1 MLALAGIRGF
11 HQLTIQ
17 NLPDLDLPTVNI
29 TLAQPGA
36 APAQLETE
44 VARKVENS
52 LASLSGLKHLRTTI
66 SDGIVQISVEFVL
79 EKKLSDALIET
90 KDAVDRVR
98 SDLPND
104 LLQPGISSDTS
115 GRNPI
120 LTYAVTS
127 KKLNTEALS
136 WFIDNQLNKALLSI
150 PGVGRFERL
159 GGVQREIR
167 VEVDPVRLSS
177 MGATAADVSRALK
190 RMQQES
196 SGGQS
201 QLGQTEQSIR
211 TIATVKQVSELS
223 VFPVA
228 ITDGREIRLDQVATV
243 SDTTSEIMQV
253 AFLDGRP
260 VVGFNLYRA
269 KGSDE
274 TKIATRVQDVLK
286 QLKSND
292 STLELTEISGSVNY
306 TNEQY
311 RGSMQMLYEGA
322 ILAILV
328 VWGFLRDWRAT
339 LVAAAA
345 LPLSILPAFAVMS
358 WMGYSLNTLTLL
370 ALAVTVGILVDDAIV
385 EIENI
390 ERHRRMGKSIVEAT
404 GDAVNEIALAV
415 IATTITLVVV
425 FVPTALMSGVPGLFF
440 RQFGWTA
447 VIAVLSSLLVARM
460 LTPVMA
466 TWLLKPNSSKEEN
479 DGVIMQGYMV
489 VMKWCLSHRKTTLFA
504 ACVFFLGSIAI
515 VPFIPTGLI
524 PASDRGYTTIN
535 FELPPGS
542 SVQNTIEVAEHVRA
556 TVQGVNGVR
565 SVFTVAGNPHGSA
578 DSQTTTE
585 THKGTLTLTLT
596 SRNQRKSQIE
606 IEKDIR
612 KKLTSV
618 PGARFTVGAGS
629 PGEKLTLILTSDNAE
644 ILKKTAQIFVREL
657 RSIESLSNISSSGN
671 LERPEIIIRPYLRR
685 AAELGVTTQS
695 IGEVVRIATKGD
707 FDAQLAKFNLDT
719 RQVNIRVRIADILRQ
734 DIDTLGNIRV
744 MSRNG
749 LVPISSLAALSVE
762 SGPSKIERYDRRR
775 YVTIS
780 ADLGGTPLGKAT
792 AAANA
797 LPIVQGLPSS
807 VQLIQTGDAEI
818 SAELTSGFGLAILTG
833 VICMFC
839 VLVVLFKDF
848 LQPITILS
856 AIPLSLGGAFLALLL
871 THSELDVPSMIG
883 LVMLMGIVT
892 KNSILLVEYAVVGI
906 NQRDMSLL
914 AALIDACHKRARP
927 IVMTT
932 IAMIA
937 GMLPIALG
945 LGADASFRQ
954 PMAIAVIGGLFTS
967 TLLSL
972 LVVPVVF
979 TYIHK
984 IDVWFTHR
992 LKRPSSEPRVSL
1004 VTKEHPL

>member
-1 MLALAGIRGF
+1 
-11 HQLTIQ
+11 
-17 NLPDLDLPTVNI
+17 
-29 TLAQPGA
+29 
-36 APAQLETE
+36 
-44 VARKVENS
+44 
-52 LASLSGLKHLRTTI
+52 
-66 SDGIVQISVEFVL
+66 
-79 EKKLSDALIET
+79 
-90 KDAVDRVR
+90 
-98 SDLPND
+98 
-104 LLQPGISSDTS
+104 
-115 GRNPI
+115 
-120 LTYAVTS
+120 
-127 KKLNTEALS
+127 
-136 WFIDNQLNKALLSI
+136 
-150 PGVGRFERL
+150 
-159 GGVQREIR
+159 
-167 VEVDPVRLSS
+167 
-177 MGATAADVSRALK
+177 
-190 RMQQES
+190 
-196 SGGQS
+196 
-201 QLGQTEQSIR
+201 
-211 TIATVKQVSELS
+211 
-223 VFPVA
+223 
-228 ITDGREIRLDQVATV
+228 
-243 SDTTSEIMQV
+243 
-253 AFLDGRP
+253 
-260 VVGFNLYRA
+260 
-269 KGSDE
+269 
-274 TKIATRVQDVLK
+274 
-286 QLKSND
+286 
-292 STLELTEISGSVNY
+292 
-306 TNEQY
+306 
-311 RGSMQMLYEGA
+311 
-322 ILAILV
+322 
-328 VWGFLRDWRAT
+328 
-339 LVAAAA
+339 
-345 LPLSILPAFAVMS
+345 
-358 WMGYSLNTLTLL
+358 
-370 ALAVTVGILVDDAIV
+370 
-385 EIENI
+385 
-390 ERHRRMGKSIVEAT
+390 MGKSIVEAT